1 MGHQVVDQS
10 VFFNNWLITV
20 SDLLKFDI
28 AGAAR
33 IRFLYILNVFD
44 QLPEFWV
51 VHHETLVLGSFCE
64 YISIRVRNH
73 WQLLVP
79 FYFAHI
85 PFFPIHHVSQLLCD

>member
-44 QLPEFWV
+44 QLPEF
-51 VHHETLVLGSFCE
+51 
-64 YISIRVRNH
+64 
-73 WQLLVP
+73 
-79 FYFAHI
+79 
-85 PFFPIHHVSQLLCD
+85 